1 MITPLLVLW
10 ILMAIAVLVL
20 AIMRKMAAK
29 EESDVI
35 HVDDTAFEAKQAMIA
50 GRLEKIDH
58 WGKLMTVVAVV
69 FGLVLLGFY
78 LYKVWQQ
85 GSTVQ

>member
-1 MITPLLVLW
+1 MIISLLVVW
-10 ILMAIAVLVL
+10 GLMAIAVLVL

-29 EESDVI
+29 DESEVI
-35 HVDDTAFEAKQAMIA
+35 HVDDTAFEAKQAVIA
-50 GRLEKIDH
+50 ARLERIDH
-58 WGKLMTVVAVV
+58 WGKITTVIAVV

-78 LYKVWQQ
+78 LYNVWQQ

>member
-1 MITPLLVLW
+1 MMIPLVVLW
-10 ILMAIAVLVL
+10 GLMAITVLVL

-29 EESDVI
+29 NESDVI
-35 HVDDTAFEAKQAMIA
+35 HVDDTAFEARQATIA
-50 GRLEKIDH
+50 ARLEKIDH
-58 WGKLMTVVAVV
+58 WGKITTVVAVV

-78 LYKVWQQ
+78 LYNVWQQ